1 VSGTTVVLADD
12 HAVVRQ
18 GLRALLKAEPG
29 FEVIGETDDGLEAL
43 SVVERLR
50 PAVLILD
57 VMMPGLNG
65 LDVARQIARRFPA
78 TRVVVLSMYGDQA
91 HILEAL
97 RNGAAAYVLK
107 GSDATEIVRAIRE
120 VSAGRRYLSPSLS
133 EHALADYV
141 EKAKVAPVDSYE
153 TLTTRERE
161 VLHLAAEG
169 YTNVQ
174 IGERLSVSPRTVEV
188 HRAHLMHKLGLSNQ
202 TDLVRYALRRG
213 ILPLEE

>member
-97 RNGAAAYVLK
+97 RNGAAAYVFK